1 MGYYSEVT
9 YVAIGKKDDMLTA
22 IAAWRLSN
30 PDQAAIQLDEVYIVP
45 HGDEHLLV
53 SFYAD
58 SIKWYDRFDAIRAH
72 TQFLASLEDKPI
84 TARFVRIGEDIDDI
98 EVRDYGYGCEDFPNL
113 YGWVG
118 PVRTI
123 SVDFNIDPN
132 QDIRKKTK
140 AEPCQSTAPCTTNT

>member
-22 IAAWRLSN
+22 ITAWRLSD
-30 PDQAAIQLDEVYIVP
+30 PDQAAIQLDEVNIVP

-58 SIKWYDRFDAIRAH
+58 SIKWYDRFDASRAH
-72 TQFLASLEDKPI
+72 MQFLVSLEDKPI
-84 TARFVRIGEDIDDI
+84 AARFVRIGEDIDDI
-98 EVRDYGYGCEDFPNL
+98 EIQNYGEGCEDFFDL
-113 YGWVG
+113 YSRVG
-118 PVRTI
+118 LVRTI

-132 QDIRKKTK
+132 QDIRKKTE

>member
-9 YVAIGKKDDMLTA
+9 YVAIGEKDDMLTA
-22 IAAWRLSN
+22 ITAWRLSN
-30 PDQAAIQLDEVYIVP
+30 PDQAAIQLDEVNIVP

-53 SFYAD
+53 SFYTD
-58 SIKWYDRFDAIRAH
+58 SIKWYGSFDEIRAH

-84 TARFVRIGEDIDDI
+84 AARFVRVGEDIDDI

-113 YGWVG
+113 YSWVG

-132 QDIRKKTK
+132 QDIRKKTE
-140 AEPCQSTAPCTTNT
+140 AELCQSTAPCTTNT